1 MDGLALHEVNISV
14 SSSSKLAG
22 HSRDDYA
29 DSSIV
34 PASAQKAE
42 WEPRPTPYP
51 LLTCYF
57 FFFFLLNI
65 RKYEELHLEQA
76 DQFYPLAY
84 YDDYS

>member
-29 DSSIV
+29 DSSIG
-34 PASAQKAE
+34 PASAQRAE

-51 LLTCYF
+51 PLTCYF
-57 FFFFLLNI
+57 FSQSI

-76 DQFYPLAY
+76 D
-84 YDDYS
+84 